1 MLNYRLWMKEKSI
14 KKLIFF
20 LALTFLL
27 HFLIIEPIRV
37 QVYKNVLSPIIG
49 TYSSYVFDLVGVD
62 LEYRGFIMD
71 YFNQYRFVDV
81 IVPFGAVFSIP
92 FLFLFALRTKPL
104 YKTFIFYHIVL
115 YAILYPLGLLLL
127 TNFDALY
134 FLFNLFQMATIFL
147 GLTFCIIGFRQSVRV
162 NV

>member
-1 MLNYRLWMKEKSI
+1 
-14 KKLIFF
+14 
-20 LALTFLL
+20 
-27 HFLIIEPIRV
+27 
-37 QVYKNVLSPIIG
+37 
-49 TYSSYVFDLVGVD
+49 
-62 LEYRGFIMD
+62 MD

-81 IVPFGAVFSIP
+81 IVPFGAVFLIP